1 MMYYLLTERPLQA
14 SLGML
19 IMISGLV
26 IYAMFH
32 KRAASGAAIS
42 APGRE

>member
-1 MMYYLLTERPLQA
+1 
-14 SLGML
+14 ML

-26 IYAMFH
+26 IYAIFH
-32 KRAASGAAIS
+32 KRADSGAAIT